1 MAIKK
6 IFLLDGHPDA
16 KSFGAAVAAAYRE
29 GAEESGHELRFAAV
43 RSLKFSPNLSY
54 GYRRP
59 KKLEP
64 ALVKAQENLRWC
76 EHFVLTTPVW
86 WFGLP
91 AITKGFFDR
100 VFLPDFAFRFEK
112 GTPFWDA
119 LLEGRSAR
127 VLYTQGSPQLLV
139 RLTRGDCFWRGL
151 GEGTLEFCGFK
162 PVERTVMG
170 AMDFSS
176 EAKRSG
182 WLDEA
187 RALGRRGA

>member
-1 MAIKK
+1 
-6 IFLLDGHPDA
+6 LLDGHPDA
-16 KSFGAAVAAAYRE
+16 KSFGAAVARAYRE
-29 GAEESGHELRFAAV
+29 GAEEAGHDVRASAV
-43 RSLKFSPNLSY
+43 RALKFSPNLSM

-64 ALVKAQENLRWC
+64 ALVTAQANLTWC

-100 VFLPDFAFRFEK
+100 VFLPDFAFRFER
-112 GTPFWDA
+112 GTPFWDK
-119 LLEGRSAR
+119 LLEGRSSR

-139 RLTRGDCFWRGL
+139 RLARGDCFWKGL

-162 PVERTVMG
+162 PVERTVMAG
-170 AMDFSS
+170 MDFTSAS
-176 EAKRSG
+176 KRES
-182 WLDEA
+182 WLAEA
-187 RALGRRGA
+187 RELGRRGA

>member
-1 MAIKK
+1 MAKK
-6 IFLLDGHPDA
+6 IFLLDGHPDP

-29 GAEESGHELRFAAV
+29 GAEAGGHELRFAAV
-43 RSLKFSPNLSY
+43 RALKFSPNLTH

-64 ALVKAQENLRWC
+64 ALVTAQADLRWC

-100 VFLPDFAFRFEK
+100 VFLPDFAFRFQK
-112 GTPFWDA
+112 GTPFWDG

-127 VLYTQGSPQLLV
+127 VLYTQGSPQLLI

-176 EAKRSG
+176 PSKRAT
-182 WLDEA
+182 WLEDA
-187 RALGRRGA
+187 RELGRRGA